1 VYKYYS
7 VKLKLKMMKKL
18 LVVLLAAFIAIPAFP
33 QFLKLG
39 IKAGVSSNTIS
50 MNKVQLSGAVPYT
63 IDALSNASYGFHG
76 GLFLRLKIS
85 ALFIQPEVLFST
97 SQNKYNV
104 TNVNAGTTTEVL
116 QQLNNLSIPVMVGL
130 KFGPVRIN
138 AGPAGTIAIGSPK
151 ALINDPNYKDLY
163 NKMSIGYQ
171 AGLGIDILK
180 KLTIDMRY
188 EGSLQKYQNQ
198 IQNAGVKIPLDNR
211 PNAFL
216 MSVGLM
222 F

>member
-1 VYKYYS
+1 
-7 VKLKLKMMKKL
+7 MKKL
-18 LVVLLAAFIAIPAFP
+18 LVVLFAALIAIPAFP
-33 QFLKLG
+33 QFLRLG

-50 MNKVQLSGAVPYT
+50 MNTIQLNGAVPYT
-63 IDALSNASYGFHG
+63 VNALTTANYGFHA

-85 ALFIQPEVLFST
+85 ALYIQPELLFAT
-97 SQNKYNV
+97 SKNNYNV
-104 TNVNAGTTTEVL
+104 QNMNTGVIKEVS
-116 QQLNNLSIPVMVGL
+116 QQLNNLSIPVMVGV
-130 KFGPVRIN
+130 KFGPIRIN
-138 AGPAGTIAIGSPK
+138 AGPAGLIAITSPK
-151 ALINDPNYKDLY
+151 ALIDDPNYKDLY

-171 AGLGIDILK
+171 AGLGLDLFK

-188 EGSLQKYQNQ
+188 EGSLKKYQNQ

-216 MSVGLM
+216 MSLGLM

>member
-1 VYKYYS
+1 
-7 VKLKLKMMKKL
+7 MKKL
-18 LVVLLAAFIAIPAFP
+18 LVVLLAVSIAVPAFP

-50 MNKVQLSGAVPYT
+50 MSKVQLNGAVPYT
-63 IDALSNASYGFHG
+63 IEALSNATYGFHG

-85 ALFIQPEVLFST
+85 VLYVQPELLFST
-97 SQNKYNV
+97 SKNSYKI
-104 TNVNAGTTTEVL
+104 TNVNTNTVQEVG
-116 QQLNNLSIPVMVGL
+116 QQLNNLSIPVMVGV
-130 KFGPVRIN
+130 KFGPIRIN
-138 AGPAGTIAIGSPK
+138 AGPAGSIAISSPK

-171 AGLGIDILK
+171 AGLGLDLGK

-188 EGSLQKYQNQ
+188 EGSLKKYQNQ

-216 MSVGLM
+216 MSLGLM

>member
-1 VYKYYS
+1 
-7 VKLKLKMMKKL
+7 MMKKL

-33 QFLKLG
+33 QFLKAG

-50 MNKVQLSGAVPYT
+50 MNKIQLNGAVPYT
-63 IDALSNASYGFHG
+63 VEALSTASYGFHG

-85 ALFIQPEVLFST
+85 ILYVQPEILFAT
-97 SQNKYNV
+97 SKNNYKV
-104 TNVNAGTTTEVL
+104 TNVTTGTAKEVG
-116 QQLNNLSIPVMVGL
+116 QQLNNLSIPVMVGV
-130 KFGPVRIN
+130 KFGAIRIN
-138 AGPAGTIAIGSPK
+138 AGPAGSISISSPK
-151 ALINDPNYKDLY
+151 ALIDDPNYKDLY

-171 AGLGIDILK
+171 AGLGLDLLK

-188 EGSLQKYQNQ
+188 EGSLKKYQNQ

-216 MSVGLM
+216 MSIGLM

>member
-1 VYKYYS
+1 
-7 VKLKLKMMKKL
+7 MKKL

-33 QFLKLG
+33 QFLKAG

-50 MNKVQLSGAVPYT
+50 MNKIQLNGAVPYT
-63 IDALSNASYGFHG
+63 VEALSTASYGFHG

-85 ALFIQPEVLFST
+85 VLYIQPEILFAT
-97 SQNKYNV
+97 SKNSYKV
-104 TNVNAGTTTEVL
+104 TNVTTGTIKEVG
-116 QQLNNLSIPVMVGL
+116 QQLNNLSIPVMIGV
-130 KFGPVRIN
+130 KFGPIRIN
-138 AGPAGTIAIGSPK
+138 AGPAGSIAISSPK
-151 ALINDPNYKDLY
+151 ALIDDPNYKDLY

-188 EGSLQKYQNQ
+188 EGSLKKYQNQ

-216 MSVGLM
+216 MSIGLM

>member
-1 VYKYYS
+1 
-7 VKLKLKMMKKL
+7 MKKL
-18 LVVLLAAFIAIPAFP
+18 LVVLIAALIAIPAFP
-33 QFLKLG
+33 QFLRLG

-50 MNKVQLSGAVPYT
+50 MSTIQLNGAVPYT
-63 IDALSNASYGFHG
+63 VDALTTANYGFHA

-85 ALFIQPEVLFST
+85 ALYIQPELLFAT
-97 SQNKYNV
+97 SKNNYNV
-104 TNVNAGTTTEVL
+104 KNVNTGIIKEVS
-116 QQLNNLSIPVMVGL
+116 QQLNNLSIPVMVGV
-130 KFGPVRIN
+130 KFGPIRIN
-138 AGPAGTIAIGSPK
+138 AGPAGLIALTSPK
-151 ALINDPNYKDLY
+151 ALIDDPNYKDLY

-171 AGLGIDILK
+171 AGLGLDLFK

-188 EGSLQKYQNQ
+188 EGSLKKYQNQ

-216 MSVGLM
+216 MSLGLM

>member
-1 VYKYYS
+1 
-7 VKLKLKMMKKL
+7 MMKKL
-18 LVVLLAAFIAIPAFP
+18 LVVLLAVFIAVPAFP
-33 QFLKLG
+33 QFLKAG

-50 MNKVQLSGAVPYT
+50 MNKIQLNGAVPYT
-63 IDALSNASYGFHG
+63 IEALSTANYGFHG

-85 ALFIQPEVLFST
+85 ILYIQPEVLFAT
-97 SQNKYNV
+97 SKNSYNV
-104 TNVNAGTTTEVL
+104 TNVNTGTLKEVS
-116 QQLNNLSIPVMVGL
+116 QQLNTLSIPVMVGV
-130 KFGPVRIN
+130 KFGPIRIN
-138 AGPAGTIAIGSPK
+138 AGPAGSIAISSPK
-151 ALINDPNYKDLY
+151 ALIDDPNYKDLY

-188 EGSLQKYQNQ
+188 EGSLKKYQDQ
-198 IQNAGVKIPLDNR
+198 IQNGGVKIPLDNR

-216 MSVGLM
+216 MSLGLM

>member
-1 VYKYYS
+1 
-7 VKLKLKMMKKL
+7 MMKKL

-33 QFLKLG
+33 QFLKVG

-50 MNKVQLSGAVPYT
+50 MNKIQLNGAVPYT
-63 IDALSNASYGFHG
+63 IEALSTASYGFHG

-85 ALFIQPEVLFST
+85 ILYIQPEVLFAT
-97 SQNKYNV
+97 SKNDYKV
-104 TNVNAGTTTEVL
+104 TNLSSGAFETVP
-116 QQLNNLSIPVMVGL
+116 QQLNNLSIPVMVGV

-138 AGPAGTIAIGSPK
+138 AGPAGLIAIGSPR
-151 ALINDPNYKDLY
+151 ALITGDPNVKDLY

-171 AGLGIDILK
+171 AGLGLDILK

-188 EGSLQKYQNQ
+188 EGSLKKYQNQ
-198 IQNAGVKIPLDNR
+198 IQNAGVKTPLDNR

-216 MSVGLM
+216 MSIGLM